1 MMVHPSTMATHIK
14 AYIDVIIDYVFKTK
28 SNHIREPSSSLLW
41 VSPPAGMVLINVDAA
56 LFASSRC
63 MGAGVVI

>member
-28 SNHIREPSSSLLW
+28 SNHIREPSSSLQW
-41 VSPPAGMVLINVDAA
+41 VSPPAGMVLINVDVLLLVAWE
-56 LFASSRC
+56 REW
-63 MGAGVVI
+63 